1 MTSKRFITY
10 TRANE
15 AMNYTKKKKARDGA
29 KVQLSPTVQSAKP
42 IVGKRRSVNDGELSQ
57 TGSKIQV
64 CLSFR

>member
-1 MTSKRFITY
+1 MSSKHFITY

-15 AMNYTKKKKARDGA
+15 AMNYTKKKKARDRA

-57 TGSKIQV
+57 
-64 CLSFR
+64 